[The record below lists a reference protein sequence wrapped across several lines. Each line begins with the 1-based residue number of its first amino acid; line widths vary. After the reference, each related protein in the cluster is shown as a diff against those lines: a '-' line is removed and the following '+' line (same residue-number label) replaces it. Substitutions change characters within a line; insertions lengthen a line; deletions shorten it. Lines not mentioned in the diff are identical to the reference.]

1 MAVHDE
7 RRGTALVTRA
17 HGHAAALLGVLIAL
31 PLGLPAQAG
40 EDRLA
45 DDASQSLASQSL
57 GSAPGSALA
66 GSTAAAIPGSATLV
80 RVTSSFE
87 VGHASAVL
95 RQVAKLFSAGFV
107 RKDAEQVAKL
117 IDALSAEQS
126 QSWEFNGLHKGVS
139 YPLRVRARIDEFGQL
154 DLDFFTAPALA
165 MSVRGAVDGYLNARG
180 L

>member
-1 MAVHDE
+1 VSLSRAG
-7 RRGTALVTRA
+7 RGVY
-17 HGHAAALLGVLIAL
+17 GAAFSVLIAAAISL
-31 PLGLPAQAG
+31 VPHSAWAQTDTGSQA
-40 EDRLA
+40 LA
-45 DDASQSLASQSL
+45 P
-57 GSAPGSALA
+57 APGSPV
-66 GSTAAAIPGSATLV
+66 GATLV

-87 VGHASAVL
+87 VAHASAVL

-126 QSWEFNGLHKGVS
+126 RSWEFNGLHKGVS